1 MSHVRTTQTTPP
13 LGAATEGGRRPTG
26 VAGPSGGG
34 ENHHAEDRES
44 REAEASPFAPPNPET
59 TLKPE
64 RRRFNKAYKLDLLR
78 RADACSEAGQIG
90 ALLRREG
97 LFSSHLA
104 NWRFQRSQGR
114 LGDAPVKK
122 RNPKPTEDA
131 IRMRLL
137 EHENARLLVRV
148 QQAELIIDIQ
158 KKVSELLGIPLKTP
172 VSEGNGS

>member
-1 MSHVRTTQTTPP
+1 MSHVLTTQTTPP

-34 ENHHAEDRES
+34 ENHHAEDRETW
-44 REAEASPFAPPNPET
+44 EAEASPVAPPNPET

-64 RRRFNKAYKLDLLR
+64 RRRFNKTYKLDLLR
-78 RADACSEAGQIG
+78 RADACSETGQIG

-122 RNPKPTEDA
+122 SHPKFTEDA
-131 IRMRLL
+131 VRMRLVTRAMKAGQKRAV
-137 EHENARLLVRV
+137 ARSTAPGVDRV
-148 QQAELIIDIQ
+148 KWAFRKVA
-158 KKVSELLGIPLKTP
+158 KKESD
-172 VSEGNGS
+172 